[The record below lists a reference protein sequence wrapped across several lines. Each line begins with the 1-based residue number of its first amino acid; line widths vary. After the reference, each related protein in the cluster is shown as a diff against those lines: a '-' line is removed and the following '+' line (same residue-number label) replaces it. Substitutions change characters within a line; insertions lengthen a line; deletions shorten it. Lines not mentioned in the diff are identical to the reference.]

1 MVAMGNGEDHPLDNV
16 VWTALTTMHAS
27 IAVGSGL
34 ARHYPRDMAPF
45 SAVAEPT
52 ARAYADL
59 AEGLRPGIEA
69 RLFRPR
75 EEPAPPGWETL
86 SARPIIQMIAEK
98 PGPSTGTAHGISIDP
113 LAVDAASDMLALA
126 VVANP
131 GPFSAR
137 TVLLGNYIG
146 VRESVNGRLIAMAG
160 ERFRLP
166 GYVELS
172 AICVHPDARRRG
184 LGRILTEHLMQKAF
198 DRGEVPFLQ
207 VFPDN
212 PAASLYA
219 RCGFRERARPW
230 VIWRRPA
237 PTIKSVGA

>member
-1 MVAMGNGEDHPLDNV
+1 MGGGEDHPLDNV

-27 IAVGSGL
+27 IALGSGF

-45 SAVAEPT
+45 SAVAAPT

-59 AEGLRPGIEA
+59 AESLGPEIEA

-86 SARPIIQMIAEK
+86 SARPIIQMIADA
-98 PGPSTGTAHGISIDP
+98 PGPSSGNAHGISIDP
-113 LAVDAASDMLALA
+113 LTIDAASDMLALA
-126 VVANP
+126 EAAKP

-137 TVLLGNYIG
+137 TMLLGNYVG

-172 AICVHPDARRRG
+172 GICVHPDARGCG
-184 LGRILTEHLMQKAF
+184 LGRTLTQHLMQKAF
-198 DRGEVPFLQ
+198 DRREVPFLH

-212 PAASLYA
+212 PAAALYA
-219 RCGFRERARPW
+219 RGGFRERARLW

-237 PTIKSVGA
+237 PIIRSVGA

>member
-1 MVAMGNGEDHPLDNV
+1 MGIGEDHPLDNV
-16 VWTALTTMHAS
+16 VWAALTTEHAWLA
-27 IAVGSGL
+27 IGDGR

-59 AEGLRPGIEA
+59 AAGLGSGIEA
-69 RLFRPR
+69 RLFRPY
-75 EEPAPPGWETL
+75 EEPTPSGWETL
-86 SARPIIQMIAEK
+86 SARPIIQMVAQEPRASCDSASI
-98 PGPSTGTAHGISIDP
+98 GPLGADDVP
-113 LAVDAASDMLALA
+113 DMLALA
-126 VVANP
+126 EVTKP
-131 GPFSAR
+131 GPFQAR

-172 AICVHPDARRRG
+172 AICVHPDARRSG
-184 LGRILTEHLMQKAF
+184 LGRTLTLYLMQRAF
-198 DRGEVPFLQ
+198 ERGETPFLH
-207 VFPDN
+207 VFPGN
-212 PAASLYA
+212 SAAILYA
-219 RCGFRERARPW
+219 QLGFRERARPW

-237 PTIKSVGA
+237 PIVTSRGA

>member
-1 MVAMGNGEDHPLDNV
+1 MRAEDEHPLDNV
-16 VWTALTTMHAS
+16 VWTALTTAHAS
-27 IAVGSGL
+27 FAVGRGL

-59 AEGLRPGIEA
+59 AADLEPATEA

-75 EEPAPPGWETL
+75 EEPAPAGWDTL

-98 PGPSTGTAHGISIDP
+98 RPAGRHANAPPAISIVSLTIEHAP
-113 LAVDAASDMLALA
+113 EMLALA
-126 VVANP
+126 EATEP
-131 GPFSAR
+131 GPFGPR
-137 TVLLGNYIG
+137 TVLLGGYIG
-146 VRESVNGRLIAMAG
+146 VRDPDHGRLLAMAG

-172 AICVHPDARRRG
+172 AICVRPDVRGRG
-184 LGRILTEHLMQKAF
+184 LGRILTSELAERAF
-198 DRGEVPFLQ
+198 ARDAVPFLH

-219 RCGFRERARPW
+219 RWGFRERARHW
-230 VIWRRPA
+230 VIWRRPLS
-237 PTIKSVGA
+237 P